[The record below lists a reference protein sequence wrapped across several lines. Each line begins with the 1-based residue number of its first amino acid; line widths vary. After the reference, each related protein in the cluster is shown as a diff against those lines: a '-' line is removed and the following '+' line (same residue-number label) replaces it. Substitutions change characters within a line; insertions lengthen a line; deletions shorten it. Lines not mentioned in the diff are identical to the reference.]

1 MDTFIHSLIK
11 KRSRFV
17 IIDGIPYMEVS
28 GLYYRFYDGIDL
40 TGLEN
45 IEVTGTPRDC
55 QFLVALHS
63 SGLIHP
69 DEDDEYNLSHW
80 QLLEYHCLKE
90 EDMLFVTFSS
100 NLHLAYLILHG
111 LESDLWVPLPF
122 KNVIDED
129 GNDVNGFD
137 NLRKNVTLS
146 FSDDNAFPTIFMS
159 ENQIN
164 SNIKTVNKIIESSC
178 RNLKMS
184 GINPHNLKDL
194 VLLYMKSNQ

>member
-1 MDTFIHSLIK
+1 
-11 KRSRFV
+11 
-17 IIDGIPYMEVS
+17 MEVDGS
-28 GLYYRFYDGIDL
+28 YDRFYDGIDL
-40 TGLEN
+40 TALEN
-45 IEVTGTPRDC
+45 IDVTGTPRDC

-80 QLLEYHCLKE
+80 QLLEYHCIKE
-90 EDMLFVTFSS
+90 EEMLFVPFSS
-100 NLHLAYLILHG
+100 DLQMEYLILHG

-137 NLRKNVTLS
+137 DLRENVTLS
-146 FSDDNAFPTIFMS
+146 FSEDNEFPTIFMS

-164 SNIKTVNKIIESSC
+164 DNIKTVNKIVEASC
-178 RNLKMS
+178 RNLNMS
-184 GINPHNLKDL
+184 SINSPNLKDL